1 MSNNIILFLQK
12 QLKDKITNSTNFI
25 VTKRVFYTN
34 ILINNICILYCKYKI
49 TILIIIIQLNGFIYF
64 QIYKH

>member
-34 ILINNICILYCKYKI
+34 ILINNIFILYCKYKI
-49 TILIIIIQLNGFIYF
+49 TILIIIIQLNCFIYF